1 MRNFI
6 SPCEILWLHEWRPY
20 AVIHSSCH
28 VVARNLSNGMICTG
42 SGNTLTFTQLCLTP
56 HQAEVFKC
64 NAFVLVQGAVY
75 MQYMYHSN
83 LRYLGVLRV
92 STPTRV
98 PGLKLQL
105 APRKDAGTYCSSART
120 AETGRQCTRC
130 QRLQATHHVLS
141 PNSLMHQRLHQH
153 VCTHGIGT

>member
-1 MRNFI
+1 MAALCCHTLQL
-6 SPCEILWLHEWRPY
+6 PCGRAQPFQWDDLYRQWQHTDVHPI
-20 AVIHSSCH
+20 V
-28 VVARNLSNGMICTG
+28 
-42 SGNTLTFTQLCLTP
+42 LTP

-75 MQYMYHSN
+75 MQYMYESN

-92 STPTRV
+92 STPTSERV
-98 PGLKLQL
+98 PGPKLQL
-105 APRKDAGTYCSSART
+105 APRKDAGTYCSSARK